1 MKICHILWVISFF
14 EIEHQLRNRLN
25 RDNKTNGLVWGA
37 ATLIV
42 QTDLKGDR
50 EVEQL
55 FCYSGVRTRTL
66 SWFISMWILWL
77 MKKKIRYLQYFYSV
91 GRLELGALF
100 VDPLSLNS
108 IGGGGGGGG
117 GSGQSGNASLTG
129 NKLTIQP
136 LPMSCFCGLQVFIGD
151 THQSNS
157 EIQRSG
163 ADGNVSIILLISFSL
178 ALSSVFTLRPPYHC
192 SVLSTL
198 LYFTLLYFTINF
210 SLLISLV

>member
-50 EVEQL
+50 EVKQL

-108 IGGGGGGGG
+108 IGGGGGGVQAKVAMLLLQET
-117 GSGQSGNASLTG
+117 SWQYNHYQWVVFVDCKFLLETHTNPTQKSRD
-129 NKLTIQP
+129 QE
-136 LPMSCFCGLQVFIGD
+136 PMAMCPSSCW
-151 THQSNS
+151 
-157 EIQRSG
+157 
-163 ADGNVSIILLISFSL
+163 
-178 ALSSVFTLRPPYHC
+178 
-192 SVLSTL
+192 SVLA
-198 LYFTLLYFTINF
+198 
-210 SLLISLV
+210 